1 MKGRKITWIQTILTL
16 VFLIGIRTFLAP
28 CGPKEDGT
36 WMHCHEA
43 GQILTYLAAAML
55 VVAVLPFFL
64 RTKVVRIATGLLQ
77 CALAIVSLLVPGTFV
92 SLCMMPEMRCRA
104 VMRPWSMI
112 LAVLILIA
120 ALGGW
125 IASVRSK
132 EKG

>member
-1 MKGRKITWIQTILTL
+1 MKGRKITWIQTILAL

-55 VVAVLPFFL
+55 VVAVLLLFL
-64 RTKVVRIATGLLQ
+64 RTKTIRIVAGLLQ
-77 CALAIVSLLVPGTFV
+77 CVLAIAALLVPGTLV

-120 ALGGW
+120 AMGGL

-132 EKG
+132 EKN